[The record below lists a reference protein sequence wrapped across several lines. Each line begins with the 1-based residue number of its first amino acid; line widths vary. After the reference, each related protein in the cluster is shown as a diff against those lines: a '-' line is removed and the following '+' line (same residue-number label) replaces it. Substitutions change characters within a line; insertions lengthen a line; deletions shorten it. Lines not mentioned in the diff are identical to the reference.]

1 MNRMSPSQHTALA
14 APALRFYYVN
24 IYFSFQIVC
33 ISPLGA
39 DNSLT
44 SHWIFVQDHLEQ
56 QGWVNLSQA
65 SQVLLSLSTHGESCC
80 CQGCLSLLPLISNQT
95 FIIKLH
101 FLEENVLNGVNVLNA
116 RCLAVSGNLSSFCH
130 SQSLFLMALSLCL
143 LWATEK

>member
-1 MNRMSPSQHTALA
+1 MSPSQHTALA

-44 SHWIFVQDHLEQ
+44 SHRTFVQDHLEQ

-65 SQVLLSLSTHGESCC
+65 SQVLLSLSTHGEPLGQRPALMVCISLG
-80 CQGCLSLLPLISNQT
+80 QGVSLLGGVAL
-95 FIIKLH
+95 
-101 FLEENVLNGVNVLNA
+101 LE
-116 RCLAVSGNLSSFCH
+116 
-130 SQSLFLMALSLCL
+130 
-143 LWATEK
+143 